1 MRSCRDLPVFCW
13 LAFWVGAAITFSQ
26 QPSDLADLIASARK
40 AQTERNF
47 EAAAEYYRKAVTLQP
62 AIAELRTNLGLMYYQ
77 TGKDQQAIDSLLQA
91 IRLKPDLFVPNLFLG
106 LEYVKQ
112 KRFGDALPYL
122 VRASQSN
129 SADTQ
134 LQLGLARAYMG
145 TGKADLAIRSYIR
158 ATELEPG
165 NATTWYHLGLAYLQ
179 QVETDAQILV
189 SKERQSSYVQVLMAE
204 SFAERRAFRQAA
216 TTYEKV
222 LGLPSVPPG
231 TRARYAFVLISQQD
245 YSGAER
251 ELKGELV
258 LNPASPW
265 AKLAMARLQ
274 WEQGIGNE
282 SATQIAEIWKA
293 DPGFLQSNIQLFRAG
308 LPPAKLSDLMTFLEE
323 LRVSGKIPEEA
334 VSLFRLGAVG
344 EKTADPIGSESDNTA
359 KHVSSSKEA
368 QADAATFY
376 NRGEYRKCSDLLA
389 PRLAT
394 LTARRLGLLA
404 ICAYSTG
411 EYKHAFDA
419 ATRLAAAPGSEAEG
433 LYWHTKASQKLGAE
447 ALTHASEIDRGSS
460 KLHTL
465 LGDIYRQQNR
475 LQEAELEYRKA
486 LSLQPHDAGAL
497 FGLSLALLADGQID
511 EALNVAKGAWTENP
525 NDPELNAVIGEILCQ
540 RDQYTEAEA
549 YLKKSLNTKPEYV
562 SHVHALLG
570 KVYANTDHPQD
581 AIAELKLAL
590 PEDKDGHLY
599 YQIGHLYLKIG
610 DRRSAERAF
619 AVSRRLEREELNK
632 TGIDLKPDWF
642 DTALE

>member
-1 MRSCRDLPVFCW
+1 VRSCRDLPVFCW

-216 TTYEKV
+216 ATYEKV

-344 EKTADPIGSESDNTA
+344 EKTAG
-359 KHVSSSKEA
+359 
-368 QADAATFY
+368 
-376 NRGEYRKCSDLLA
+376 
-389 PRLAT
+389 
-394 LTARRLGLLA
+394 
-404 ICAYSTG
+404 
-411 EYKHAFDA
+411 
-419 ATRLAAAPGSEAEG
+419 
-433 LYWHTKASQKLGAE
+433 
-447 ALTHASEIDRGSS
+447 
-460 KLHTL
+460 
-465 LGDIYRQQNR
+465 
-475 LQEAELEYRKA
+475 
-486 LSLQPHDAGAL
+486 
-497 FGLSLALLADGQID
+497 
-511 EALNVAKGAWTENP
+511 
-525 NDPELNAVIGEILCQ
+525 
-540 RDQYTEAEA
+540 
-549 YLKKSLNTKPEYV
+549 
-562 SHVHALLG
+562 
-570 KVYANTDHPQD
+570 
-581 AIAELKLAL
+581 
-590 PEDKDGHLY
+590 
-599 YQIGHLYLKIG
+599 
-610 DRRSAERAF
+610 
-619 AVSRRLEREELNK
+619 
-632 TGIDLKPDWF
+632 
-642 DTALE
+642 